1 LSDIAHAQD
10 DLKLDDLA
18 DATNESIARQSLD
31 AQGSLLRYALILFG
45 VGLLVLAWAASF
57 APDGLWVLA
66 SFTIFAV
73 NWAAFYAVLDWAR
86 RKPAE
91 HGQLGLRTRV
101 HVLGGLLWAGA
112 VGQLTALAMGAG
124 PLSEPMLFLALGA
137 AATCVFFAAPSLPNL
152 LIVGPAAFV
161 APLTAFFMQ
170 PAERPLARI
179 ALAST
184 ALGFALSLIFNRLLR
199 RLFALAEER
208 EGLID
213 ARNRSL
219 AEANRLAKSKSDLIA
234 TLSQE
239 VKTGLTGVAHV
250 LASAAGSERGQ
261 ASREQLS
268 VALESAEDLIAVL
281 NATLDTE
288 VAEAGDLALARAPFD
303 PARLVRDLVLA
314 SRPLASAK
322 DIELSMHV
330 DESLAQGGAV
340 VGDVV
345 RTRQILSN
353 LVGNAVKYTLRGRIE
368 VRLERTAAD
377 RIRVEVA
384 DTGPGLTPDE
394 LTCAFEPFRR
404 IERTCTGV
412 SGAGLGLSLAK
423 ELAELMG
430 GQITAESAPGVGSCF
445 RLDMPYDVHATPIRR
460 EEPSADIQPFPRTPA
475 LKVLVADEDTL
486 GAARLRGVLEKLGH
500 QVLHARDG
508 RRAYDLAQICDVDLI
523 MLVGRMPEMDGAQAA
538 RAIRALS
545 GPPGQTP
552 IVAVIDGDG
561 DEARAVLDA
570 GADQVL
576 RRPVTV
582 SSVARALAEIV
593 RAKVA
598 EAADRAVA

>member
-1 LSDIAHAQD
+1 MSDLPSAQD

-18 DATNESIARQSLD
+18 AATNESIARQSLEV
-31 AQGSLLRYALILFG
+31 QSSVLRYALILFG
-45 VGLLVLAWAASF
+45 VGLAVLAWAASY

-66 SFTIFAV
+66 TFTIFAL
-73 NWAAFYAVLDWAR
+73 NWAAFYAVLDWAK

-91 HGQLGLRTRV
+91 HARLGLRTRV

-112 VGQLTALAMGAG
+112 VAQMSALAMGAG
-124 PLSEPMLFLALGA
+124 PLSQPMLLLALGA
-137 AATCVFFAAPSLPNL
+137 AATCVFFAAPSLPSL
-152 LIVGPAAFV
+152 LIVGPAAVV
-161 APLTAFFMQ
+161 APLSALFMP

-179 ALAST
+179 ALAAT

-208 EGLID
+208 EGLMQ

-219 AEANRLAKSKSDLIA
+219 AEAKRLAKSKSDLIA

-250 LASAAGSERGQ
+250 LAAAAGGERGQ

-288 VAEAGDLALARAPFD
+288 VAEAGELALARAPFD
-303 PARLVRDLVLA
+303 PARLVRDLVLMNRA
-314 SRPLASAK
+314 PAAAK
-322 DIELSMHV
+322 GIELGMHV
-330 DESLAQGGAV
+330 DESLAEGGAV
-340 VGDVV
+340 VGDLV

-353 LVGNAVKYTLRGRIE
+353 LIGNAVKYTLRGRIE

-384 DTGPGLTPDE
+384 DTGPGLTAEE
-394 LTCAFEPFRR
+394 LVRAFEPFRR
-404 IERTCTGV
+404 IDRTCTGV
-412 SGAGLGLSLAK
+412 PGAGLGLSLAK
-423 ELAELMG
+423 ELAGLMG
-430 GQITAESAPGVGSCF
+430 GQVTAESAPGVGSCF
-445 RLDMPYDVHATPIRR
+445 RLDMPYDQQATPIRR
-460 EEPSADIQPFPRTPA
+460 DEPSAHVHPLPRSRA

-486 GAARLRGVLEKLGH
+486 GAARLRGMLEKLGH
-500 QVLHARDG
+500 HVLHARDG
-508 RRAYDLAQICDVDLI
+508 RRAYDLAQICEVDLI
-523 MLVGRMPEMDGAQAA
+523 MLVGRMPEMDGAEAA
-538 RAIRALS
+538 RAIRALG
-545 GPPGQTP
+545 GPAGQTP

-561 DEARAVLDA
+561 DEARAVIDA

-576 RRPVTV
+576 RKPVSV
-582 SSVARALAEIV
+582 SSVARALAEIS
-593 RAKVA
+593 RAKAA
-598 EAADRAVA
+598 ESDTLAVA

>member
-1 LSDIAHAQD
+1 LSDFAHAQD

-18 DATNESIARQSLD
+18 EATNESIARQSLD
-31 AQGSLLRYALILFG
+31 AQTSLLRYALILFG
-45 VGLLVLAWAASF
+45 VGLVVLAWAASF

-66 SFTIFAV
+66 SFTVFAV
-73 NWAAFYAVLDWAR
+73 NWAAFYAVLDWAK

-91 HGQLGLRTRV
+91 HAQLGLRTRV

-112 VGQLTALAMGAG
+112 VAQLTALAVGAG

-137 AATCVFFAAPSLPNL
+137 AATCLFFAAPSLPNM
-152 LIVGPAAFV
+152 LIVGPTAV
-161 APLTAFFMQ
+161 VVPLTAFFMQ

-179 ALAST
+179 ALAAT

-219 AEANRLAKSKSDLIA
+219 AEAKRLAKSKSDLIA

-250 LASAAGSERGQ
+250 LASAGSERGH

-314 SRPLASAK
+314 SRPSATAK

-340 VGDVV
+340 VGDLV
-345 RTRQILSN
+345 RTRQILAN

-368 VRLERTAAD
+368 VRLERIAAD

-384 DTGPGLTPDE
+384 DTGPGLTADE
-394 LTCAFEPFRR
+394 LTRAFEPFRR

-423 ELAELMG
+423 ELAGLMG

-460 EEPSADIQPFPRTPA
+460 EDPSADVQPFPRTPA
-475 LKVLVADEDTL
+475 LKVLVADEDAL

-500 QVLHARDG
+500 HVLHARDG
-508 RRAYDLAQICDVDLI
+508 RRAYDLAQICEVDLI
-523 MLVGRMPEMDGAQAA
+523 MLVGRMPEMDGAEAA
-538 RAIRALS
+538 RAIRGLS
-545 GPPGQTP
+545 GPAGLTP

-576 RRPVTV
+576 RKPVTV
-582 SSVARALAEIV
+582 SSVARALAEIA
-593 RAKVA
+593 RAKAA
-598 EAADRAVA
+598 EAGDRAVA